1 MAHDSGKRLLLCTL
15 VKGLGDAVRRGDPSA
30 AERYR
35 RRLRLATEH
44 IAADDLVHDVVERL
58 LHVSGQWVVADAVDR
73 GETKQQMIE
82 IIERVIGLLAS

>member
-1 MAHDSGKRLLLCTL
+1 MAYDSGKRLLLCTL

-35 RRLRLATEH
+35 RRLRSATEH

-58 LHVSGQWVVADAVDR
+58 LHVSGQWVVAVDR
-73 GETKQQMIE
+73 GETKQQMLE
-82 IIERVIGLLAS
+82 IIERVIGLLTS

>member
-1 MAHDSGKRLLLCTL
+1 VFTGDPMAYDSGKRLLLCTL

-58 LHVSGQWVVADAVDR
+58 LHVSGQWVVALRSTAV
-73 GETKQQMIE
+73 KPN
-82 IIERVIGLLAS
+82 SK

>member
-1 MAHDSGKRLLLCTL
+1 
-15 VKGLGDAVRRGDPSA
+15 
-30 AERYR
+30 
-35 RRLRLATEH
+35 LATEH

-58 LHVSGQWVVADAVDR
+58 LHVSGQWVVAAAVDR